1 VDIDQTKIYAA
12 DYMIRI
18 LASGKQ
24 FNGMGPEAEYLI
36 RATAQGAEENAK
48 LISGFT
54 SRTQDGFFELLD
66 RTRDQFVLEVLGFS
80 DELVSLRQ
88 ATNNLVD
95 AVWTQY
101 IDWAKEGLKAKM
113 DAVGKQLGVDPET
126 PAGRAAVQRAIVD
139 QAVADLHTCMTS

>member
-1 VDIDQTKIYAA
+1 MDIDETKIYAA
-12 DYMIRI
+12 DYMVRI

-36 RATAQGAEENAK
+36 RATAQGAEDNAK
-48 LISGFT
+48 HISKFT

-66 RTRDQFVLEVLGFS
+66 RTRDQFVLEALGFS
-80 DELVSLRQ
+80 DEPVSLRQ

-101 IDWAKEGLKAKM
+101 INWAQEGSKAKI
-113 DAVGKQLGVDPET
+113 AEVAAEIGVDAT
-126 PAGRAAVQRAIVD
+126 TGAGRV
-139 QAVADLHTCMTS
+139 AVAQHLMKDLM